1 MNDTICVCLIASQI
15 KGGKEIILWQ
25 PTPIVSALS
34 LGSVRIVIS
43 CKVHK
48 RPKTAVAFK
57 TSIFLAKP
65 KGTSFFTGDVFQ

>member
-1 MNDTICVCLIASQI
+1 MYTCICVRLKESQI
-15 KGGKEIILWQ
+15 KGGKEIIVWQ

-34 LGSVRIVIS
+34 LENLRIVIY

-57 TSIFLAKP
+57 GSPL
-65 KGTSFFTGDVFQ
+65 FTGDVFQ